1 MKRKMK
7 EKDEFWQNLTE
18 DDIII
23 SSDDDA
29 LDNKRSKPTLTVQ
42 IMPIPVHTKD
52 LSNCIMQFRTLIGI
66 LFGRRY
72 YDSVKVYNDAYNNT
86 FIICDLYQE
95 FIKPRDIF
103 VMIFLSLRGIKMGRS
118 ITFTSETMNNVTF
131 LSSEIENILHAQK
144 MQTDALEKL
153 LEKIRIV
160 TNYRWNVDY
169 IYNIIVKRLEMSFPN
184 SAMYSLREFY
194 VNNFKPAIC
203 EMSVFDKEVVTE
215 KILSNVGN
223 FVLVG
228 VRPPDDRRKGNYEYF
243 QDRFQRSQNV
253 INWAKERPILKT
265 YRFRHKDEDD
275 YYIAFYLGWCYN
287 PIKRIGHEVFLM
299 NTIDMNKWA
308 LENLLSNTFNI
319 SRKKIDID
327 KYLNTFVL

>member
-1 MKRKMK
+1 MK

-66 LFGRRY
+66 LFGRQY

-103 VMIFLSLRGIKMGRS
+103 TMIFLSLRGIKMGRS

-153 LEKIRIV
+153 LEKIQIV

-184 SAMYSLREFY
+184 SAISTLNKFCLNY
-194 VNNFKPAIC
+194 NFTPAIC
-203 EMSVFDKEVVTE
+203 EMSAFNKELVTE
-215 KILSNVGN
+215 KILSERGN

-228 VRPPDDRRKGNYEYF
+228 VRPPDDRREGNYEYF
-243 QDRFQRSQNV
+243 QDNFLRSKRVNE
-253 INWAKERPILKT
+253 WAKNKPILKT
-265 YRFRHKDEDD
+265 YCFHHKNEND
-275 YYIAFYLGWCYN
+275 YYVAFYLGWCYN
-287 PIKRIGHEVFLM
+287 ANKRIGHEVFLM
-299 NTIDMNKWA
+299 NNIDMTKQS
-308 LENLLSNTFNI
+308 LKHLLSESFNI
-319 SRKKIDID
+319 DKEKIFID
-327 KYLNTFVL
+327 CYLNTFGL